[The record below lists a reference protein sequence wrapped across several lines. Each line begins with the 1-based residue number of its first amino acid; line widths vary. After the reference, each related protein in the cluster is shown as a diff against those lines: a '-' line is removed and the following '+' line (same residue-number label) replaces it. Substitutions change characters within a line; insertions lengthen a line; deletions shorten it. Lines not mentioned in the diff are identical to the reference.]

1 MFIANGK
8 ADVIGKKFLGK
19 INIGAT
25 GRQKWTVN
33 FILNYD
39 CKFLK
44 NESSAKTFCKF
55 ISFDMYHAMMFSH

>member
-8 ADVIGKKFLGK
+8 ADVIGNKFLGK

-33 FILNYD
+33 LILNYD
-39 CKFLK
+39 CKSLK
-44 NESSAKTFCKF
+44 NDSLAKTFCKF
-55 ISFDMYHAMMFSH
+55 ITLSYIIQ